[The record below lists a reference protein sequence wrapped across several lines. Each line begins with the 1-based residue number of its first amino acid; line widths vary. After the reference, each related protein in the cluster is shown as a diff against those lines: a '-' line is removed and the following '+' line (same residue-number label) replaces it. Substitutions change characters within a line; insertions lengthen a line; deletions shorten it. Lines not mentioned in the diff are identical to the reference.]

1 MRVGFGYDSHR
12 FGEGRRLILGGVEI
26 PYEKGLLGHS
36 DADALIHAII
46 DALFGAA
53 ALGDIGS
60 HFPDTDE
67 KWRGA
72 DSARLL
78 ESAVGEVR
86 AAGWELVNVDATV
99 ICERPKLLPHIPAI
113 RARLAEILFPGEAD
127 GVSRIRRMFV
137 LLDGQCVYP
146 DETDYSLNMAE
157 LMASMD
163 DGWLNRF
170 KRAFRCL
177 VPTKVGHGE
186 SIWAS
191 CYGDILDGRLD
202 RFCKE

>member
-12 FGEGRRLILGGVEI
+12 FEEGRRLILGGVEI

-127 GVSRIRRMFV
+127 GVSRISV
-137 LLDGQCVYP
+137 KGKTN
-146 DETDYSLNMAE
+146 EK
-157 LMASMD
+157 MD
-163 DGWLNRF
+163 DVGAGAGIEVHAVSLL
-170 KRAFRCL
+170 KREY
-177 VPTKVGHGE
+177 V
-186 SIWAS
+186 
-191 CYGDILDGRLD
+191 
-202 RFCKE
+202 